1 MITFNY
7 SFFLKIFIIILFFFI
22 KINGEINIGQKIE
35 PFSLKM
41 FKGGKTIYFGQEFIN
56 ERIVFVFF
64 SFSNFDSQKMA
75 LSLHQVRDGYLDKN
89 ISYFLIN
96 VGDKENKIKQLA
108 EQYVYSIPILL
119 DSYQLVL
126 PIFKC
131 NEVPLTVV
139 VNDKGEVIY
148 YKKNYNENYVMD
160 LITQLRL
167 SK

>member
-7 SFFLKIFIIILFFFI
+7 SFFLKIFIIILFFFV
-22 KINGEINIGQKIE
+22 KINGEINIGQRIE

>member
-1 MITFNY
+1 M
-7 SFFLKIFIIILFFFI
+7 KIFIIILFFFV
-22 KINGEINIGQKIE
+22 KINGEINIGQRIE

-167 SK
+167 NK

>member
-7 SFFLKIFIIILFFFI
+7 SFFLKIFIIILFFFV